1 MPSVIV
7 AFLTSQALIIN
18 DLALTHDSRILGHY
32 DEIKIEAQKQGVR
45 VWCWDTAGKSF
56 SNTPSHSWNWLGGS
70 DTPFLNASSS
80 EKQQKQENIYCIFVE
95 PEYDGTLSSGQG
107 ELYQALLELQ
117 QTTVYAVVIVEQL
130 MNKLGL
136 KTPMPV
142 LKRLENL
149 QYLKAIS
156 GLKV

>member
-1 MPSVIV
+1 MEITRINHIENLELYLEHDDGWKDFPPDLLDIEFDCSCR
-7 AFLTSQALIIN
+7 LI
-18 DLALTHDSRILGHY
+18 
-32 DEIKIEAQKQGVR
+32 
-45 VWCWDTAGKSF
+45 
-56 SNTPSHSWNWLGGS
+56 
-70 DTPFLNASSS
+70 LNASSS

-95 PEYDGTLSSGQG
+95 PEYDGTLSSGQR

-117 QTTVYAVVIVEQL
+117 QTTVYAIVIVEQL